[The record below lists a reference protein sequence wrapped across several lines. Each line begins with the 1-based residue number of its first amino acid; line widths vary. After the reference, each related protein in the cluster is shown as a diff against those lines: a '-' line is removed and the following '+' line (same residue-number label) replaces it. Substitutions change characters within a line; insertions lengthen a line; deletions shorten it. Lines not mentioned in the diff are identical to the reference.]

1 MLTKVEAIRFVTN
14 VLNIEEPEDA
24 ISRDKYDFLCQ
35 LCCSIQNI
43 AFQNVTL
50 MAVSLSDRRRPT
62 VEEVKSALLEGK
74 GGICYTLNLFMF
86 HLLVVLGYDAYLN
99 SATVASYPND
109 HLIVLV
115 YNLQKDGDLFSVDIG
130 CGSPAFT
137 PINLDFETES
147 PEYQESLVR
156 FKFVKEE
163 STIQC
168 LHYHL
173 PFDLSP
179 EKPKLKGFSH
189 FFSFHL
195 NPTRNVDVFN
205 TFFDDVYTNPN
216 LTPFHR
222 TVRAIKFTNKRM
234 VVICNMKL
242 VLELE
247 DGQFHMA
254 TLIND
259 DDLKTAYQ
267 RYFPELDKL
276 DVERA
281 IYNWRSEASKDLKE

>member
-14 VLNIEEPEDA
+14 VLNLENAEYA
-24 ISRDKYDFLCQ
+24 ISRNKYDFLCQ

-43 AFQNVTL
+43 AHQSVTL
-50 MAVSLSDRRRPT
+50 MSVPSSDRRRPT
-62 VEEVKSALLEGK
+62 VDEVKSALLEGK
-74 GGICYTLNLFMF
+74 GGLCYTLNLFMF
-86 HLLVVLGYDAYLN
+86 NLLTALGYDAYLN
-99 SATVASYPND
+99 SATVGSPNN

-115 YNLQKDGDLFSVDIG
+115 YNLQKDGDIYLVDIG
-130 CGSPAFT
+130 CASPGFT

-147 PEYQESLVR
+147 AEYQESLVR
-156 FKFVKEE
+156 FKFVKKE

-179 EKPKLKGFSH
+179 DKPKPKGFSH

-195 NPTRNVDVFN
+195 NPTRNVDGFN

-222 TVRAIKFTNKRM
+222 SLRAVKFVNKRM
-234 VVICNMKL
+234 VVICNMRL

-254 TLIND
+254 TFIND
-259 DDLKTAYQ
+259 DELKTAYHQ
-267 RYFPELDKL
+267 YFPEFDKL

-281 IYNWRSEASKDLKE
+281 IYNWRSEVSKDLKE